1 MAWSSDALRE
11 SRRVGADVHT
21 PVRSDMLRDSRRVG
35 TDVHTHE
42 RATYARRGKP
52 PSWRGLRMRHESQGV
67 KAFKCTHLNVK
78 HTLAGASPAVVA
90 RSSDAL
96 RESRCVDAQVH
107 TPERG
112 ACSPRLQGSSPCS
125 LSNAKMSTMHQH
137 CEHALP
143 TPRPFGPWEYCRVA
157 LLAPLAG

>member
-1 MAWSSDALRE
+1 MELYIVDHTT
-11 SRRVGADVHT
+11 RVSHHTIDMLFTPFVVDHTIYLVSHQQGTIIGADVHT

-96 RESRCVDAQVH
+96 RESRRVGADVH
-107 TPERG
+107 THERG
-112 ACSPRLQGSSPCS
+112 TYVRRGKPLLPSWRCPR
-125 LSNAKMSTMHQH
+125 T
-137 CEHALP
+137 
-143 TPRPFGPWEYCRVA
+143 R
-157 LLAPLAG
+157 

>member
-1 MAWSSDALRE
+1 MKALTCTHLSLGHMLAGASPAVVARSSDALRE

-35 TDVHTHE
+35 TDIHTHE
-42 RATYARRGKP
+42 RGTYARRGKP

-96 RESRCVDAQVH
+96 RESRRVGADVH
-107 TPERG
+107 THERG
-112 ACSPRLQGSSPCS
+112 TYVRRGKPLLPSWRCPR
-125 LSNAKMSTMHQH
+125 T
-137 CEHALP
+137 
-143 TPRPFGPWEYCRVA
+143 R
-157 LLAPLAG
+157 